1 MLANPNASWRDE
13 YRFAS
18 QWMDLDGHRYHYL
31 DEGTGPHTV
40 LAVHGN
46 PTWSFYYRVLASE
59 LPEGGADQPGCRVV
73 VPDHMGCGFSDK
85 PQDYPYTLA
94 QHRDNLLQLIKQLDL
109 QNITLVVHDW
119 GGAIGLSAAI
129 EQPERFASLVILN
142 TGAFPPPYIP
152 RRISACRMP
161 LLGTLAVR
169 GANAFSRA
177 AITMAVAK
185 QPLHPKAAAGLLAPY
200 GNWHDRVAVNAF
212 VKDIPMQ
219 ASHPT
224 YATLDSLEHR
234 LPTLSHL
241 PARFVWGMKDWCF
254 RPECLYRLQ
263 KVFPK
268 QQTVELSD
276 AGHYVMEESP
286 EEVIRAVREC
296 NLEADR
302 VGSETSSGE

>member
-18 QWMDLDGHRYHYL
+18 QWIDLDGHRYHYL
-31 DEGTGPHTV
+31 DEGAGPQTV

-46 PTWSFYYRVLASE
+46 PTWSFYYRALAGE
-59 LPEGGADQPGCRVV
+59 LPVEQNGRAGCRVV
-73 VPDHMGCGFSDK
+73 VPDHIGCGLSDK
-85 PQDYPYTLA
+85 PQNYRYTLA
-94 QHRDNLLQLIKQLDL
+94 QHRDNLLHLIDELDL
-109 QNITLVVHDW
+109 RNITLVVHDW

-129 EQPERFASLVILN
+129 EQPQRFASLVILN

-152 RRISACRMP
+152 RRISACRIP
-161 LLGTLAVR
+161 LAGTLAVR
-169 GANAFSRA
+169 GGNAFSRA

-185 QPLHPKAAAGLLAPY
+185 QPLAPKAAAGLLAPY

-219 ASHPT
+219 PSHPT
-224 YATLDSLEHR
+224 YATLQSLEQR

-241 PARFVWGMKDWCF
+241 PTRFVWGMKDWCF

-263 KVFPK
+263 KVFTD

-276 AGHYVMEESP
+276 VGHYVMEEAP
-286 EEVIRAVREC
+286 GEVIQAVRSVMSDAEC
-296 NLEADR
+296 AA
-302 VGSETSSGE
+302 VETRSGD